1 MVRPYHWY
9 DPMLTRRMRVLL
21 TALIWIAW
29 LTIVILQ
36 YDHIVHLLVS
46 LKRYL

>member
-9 DPMLTRRMRVLL
+9 DPMLTRRMRALL
-21 TALIWIAW
+21 TALIWVAW
-29 LTIVILQ
+29 LTILLLQ
-36 YDHIVHLLVS
+36 YDQILRVLIS